1 MMMLTCGLSAKGI
14 SGSLS
19 EQAHSGNKQVLGSHG
34 SGGTPS
40 SGLHVLD
47 WAEQKNPRR
56 INPTTRRVMM
66 KKGTDAN
73 SCRRYLSYRPLYLE
87 RNGS

>member
-19 EQAHSGNKQVLGSHG
+19 EQAHSGNKHVLGSHG

-40 SGLHVLD
+40 S
-47 WAEQKNPRR
+47 
-56 INPTTRRVMM
+56 
-66 KKGTDAN
+66 
-73 SCRRYLSYRPLYLE
+73 
-87 RNGS
+87 